1 MQPNTLRGPVG
12 WMVVG
17 AVLLLGSA
25 GCDRGRTAP
34 VGFELAFDPASLDLG
49 PRSVGAREAHV
60 VRLDNR
66 GRAGVGVHFELTP
79 GPIAAADLPGSLA
92 PGLTPVTLV
101 FAPTAPGSFEQRL
114 VARSGDEE
122 AILTL
127 RSVARMPPECP
138 QAPDC
143 RTVRYDLETE
153 SCVQSV
159 SADGTA
165 CGDTNLCLMGGA
177 CREGVC
183 LGEAVVCDDQN
194 ACTID
199 VCRPQLGC
207 EFLPGPPCPSSGACD
222 RGVCDPAVGCTVAP
236 VADGTPCVGGRTD
249 CDVVDVCFNG
259 TCQERPS
266 PANTICAEASPC
278 QGPGRCEGN
287 TCVRPPATVLTA
299 DWSLDGRGTGGAPRI
314 ALHDLWMDADGE
326 VSLEGWPAEQPLLRA
341 SSPDP
346 VWGFTSSRRCLGWDG
361 RPVCSDFPFTA
372 AVSRIHPQTGDPLW
386 TFALDPA
393 AAGLEGYFSTIDG
406 LVFVTRLATLSS
418 DRLLALYEGFHPDA
432 VNNLDGRRRYAV
444 VVLDAQG
451 QLVRVTRIED
461 PLLDRVDHPHPFGVA
476 ADALG
481 NVYLCFSPSQEVPG
495 SNGVVAGRPSLFIGL
510 SRNGQE
516 RWRAHHDF
524 IGGELAVADGI
535 LYPERAEQAFS
546 AVDGRALATMPGGKL
561 VVGDG
566 SAVTFSA
573 PGAPLQ
579 LEGRVVPSLAPAWRH
594 PIPGGHVVN
603 SPLLALARWTPRAGV
618 DRTVVISQLVR
629 TGPVAVPDVL
639 LGVEAQSG
647 KQAFLCPIQAPA
659 GGPLGPAQRLH
670 SAGGFVAMMEGATPT
685 GDDPP
690 FADSAARFTRWR
702 LPTVQ
707 TPVAPWS
714 GEFGGYDHDHQE
726 EPPVLP

>member
-1 MQPNTLRGPVG
+1 MQSNVLRSPLA
-12 WMVVG
+12 WMV
-17 AVLLLGSA
+17 ACSVLLLA
-25 GCDRGRTAP
+25 CDGCDRGQTVP
-34 VGFELAFDPASLDLG
+34 LNFELAWEPATLDLG
-49 PRSVGAREAHV
+49 PRSVGAREDHV

-66 GRAGVGVHFELTP
+66 GRANVPVTFELTP
-79 GPIAAADLPGSLA
+79 GPVEALELPTSVA
-92 PGLTPVTLV
+92 PGLTPLNLV
-101 FAPTAPGSFEQRL
+101 FAPTAPGTFEQRL
-114 VARSGDEE
+114 RVRSGERE
-122 AILTL
+122 ATL
-127 RSVARMPPECP
+127 VIRALARTPPTCP
-138 QAPDC
+138 EPPDC
-143 RTVRYDLETE
+143 RSVRFDLERE
-153 SCVQSV
+153 ACVQDV
-159 SADGTA
+159 EADGTA
-165 CGDTNLCLMGGA
+165 CGEANLCLKEGA

-183 LGEAVVCDDQN
+183 LGQAVTCDDQD

-199 VCRPQLGC
+199 VCRPLLGC
-207 EFLPGPPCPSSGACD
+207 EFLPGPPCPSSGTCD

-259 TCQERPS
+259 ACQERPS

-278 QGPGRCEGN
+278 QGPGHCEGT
-287 TCVRPPATVLTA
+287 TCVRPPPTVLA
-299 DWSLDGRGTGGAPRI
+299 SDWSLDGRGIGGGSVL

-326 VSLEGWPAEQPLLRA
+326 VSLEGWPSEQPLLRA
-341 SSPDP
+341 SSPSP

-372 AVSRIHPQTGDPLW
+372 AVSRIDPQTGDPLW
-386 TFALDPA
+386 TFDPDRA
-393 AAGLEGYFSTIDG
+393 APELEGYFSTIGG

-418 DRLLALYEGFHPDA
+418 DRLLALYEGYHPDA
-432 VNNLDGRRRYAV
+432 ANNLDGRRRYAV

-461 PLLDRVDHPHPFGVA
+461 PLLERTDHPHPFGVA

-481 NVYLCFSPSQEVPG
+481 NVYLCFSPSREIPG
-495 SNGVVAGRPSLFIGL
+495 SNGVMAGSPSLFIGL

-524 IGGELAVADGI
+524 IGGELAIANGI

-546 AVDGRALATMPGGKL
+546 AVDGRALASMPGGKL

-566 SAVTFSA
+566 TAVTFSA
-573 PGAPLQ
+573 PGSSAQ
-579 LEGRVVPSLAPAWRH
+579 LEGRTVPSLRLAWTH
-594 PIPGGHVVN
+594 PLPGGFVMN
-603 SPLLALARWTPRAGV
+603 SPLLALARWTPRPGV
-618 DRTVVISQLVR
+618 DRAVVISQLVR
-629 TGPVAVPDVL
+629 TGPVSVPDAL

-659 GGPLGPAQRLH
+659 GGSLRSAQRLH

-690 FADSAARFTRWR
+690 FANSAARFTRWA
-702 LPTVQ
+702 LPTLQ

-726 EPPVLP
+726 EPLPLP